1 MKYLLTFL
9 EGIFTFISPC
19 LLPMIPIYLSYF
31 AGGTIRSR
39 HRTTTN
45 AISFILG
52 FSLVFM
58 MMGYAAGWLFGF
70 LGAYR
75 KILTRLCGLVIIYFG
90 LCYTGLFPLSFFH
103 KNTKTAINELNPLR
117 SFVFGLVFSISWTP
131 CLSAFLGTALMMVST
146 SSTQL
151 EGLYM
156 LAAYALGLGV
166 PFLLSAL
173 LMDSI
178 KLSWQENERMYQL
191 IHRMSAGLLIGLG
204 LLMSTGL
211 FDIVMKGFLV

>member
-1 MKYLLTFL
+1 
-9 EGIFTFISPC
+9 
-19 LLPMIPIYLSYF
+19 
-31 AGGTIRSR
+31 
-39 HRTTTN
+39 
-45 AISFILG
+45 
-52 FSLVFM
+52 
-58 MMGYAAGWLFGF
+58 
-70 LGAYR
+70 
-75 KILTRLCGLVIIYFG
+75 
-90 LCYTGLFPLSFFH
+90 
-103 KNTKTAINELNPLR
+103 
-117 SFVFGLVFSISWTP
+117 
-131 CLSAFLGTALMMVST
+131 MMVST

-151 EGLYM
+151 EGLNM

-211 FDIVMKGFLV
+211 FDIVMKGF

>member
-1 MKYLLTFL
+1 
-9 EGIFTFISPC
+9 
-19 LLPMIPIYLSYF
+19 
-31 AGGTIRSR
+31 
-39 HRTTTN
+39 
-45 AISFILG
+45 
-52 FSLVFM
+52 
-58 MMGYAAGWLFGF
+58 
-70 LGAYR
+70 
-75 KILTRLCGLVIIYFG
+75 
-90 LCYTGLFPLSFFH
+90 
-103 KNTKTAINELNPLR
+103 
-117 SFVFGLVFSISWTP
+117 
-131 CLSAFLGTALMMVST
+131 
-146 SSTQL
+146 
-151 EGLYM
+151 M